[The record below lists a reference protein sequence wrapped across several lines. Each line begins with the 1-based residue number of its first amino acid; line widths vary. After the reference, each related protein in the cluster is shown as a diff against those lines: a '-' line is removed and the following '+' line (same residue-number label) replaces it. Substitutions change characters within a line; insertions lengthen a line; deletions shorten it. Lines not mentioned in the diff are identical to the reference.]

1 MGRLARGRA
10 LLNEFASAGVPA
22 DKVVYNGLLFVCA
35 RDKAS
40 SLADGYA
47 VVEDM
52 EAAGQQPDAY
62 TYATLLDLVSRNGAK
77 KEDAEAVLQAMTAR
91 QVGLT
96 SKNKMHP
103 AF

>member
-47 VVEDM
+47 VVEDT
-52 EAAGQQPDAY
+52 EAAGQQPDAPVGH
-62 TYATLLDLVSRNGAK
+62 ADPHAL
-77 KEDAEAVLQAMTAR
+77 AEIRDYFGVL
-91 QVGLT
+91 
-96 SKNKMHP
+96 S
-103 AF
+103 